1 MSLGI
6 NTYNHNSLF
15 SLTINKENELEKILL
30 KHIPPGAFVAGYG
43 QGIGQLL
50 THAIK
55 KHQSYYNGL
64 H

>member
-6 NTYNHNSLF
+6 NTDNH
-15 SLTINKENELEKILL
+15 KILL